1 MRSSR
6 RRRWLV
12 MWACLSLATAETG
25 IGCKE
30 SRKTNDT
37 AVAGNDDAAIAESE
51 PSGRAAIEA
60 YVAFLAKQRNTPVDY
75 VLGLFDDHDIVIVC
89 ERFHP
94 EWTQYEFLQ
103 ELVSD
108 PRFVDRVGHIFTEVG
123 TSSLRPQVADLL
135 SNDELSDEE
144 LEKGLLEVYRGFR
157 HLWPYPNFLGFLR
170 NIHALNRSLPPDQD
184 LTLYPS
190 DMPFQWSGMTKER
203 RREFE
208 RSLQNRDQV
217 MAQQIIDTFKEI
229 HNSPQGRK
237 KALVIM
243 NYRHAF
249 RPFPGAKKGDN
260 VGRYLFE
267 AFPGRVANVLLNTVY
282 PTWGSTD
289 ENVRFVPI
297 QEGKWDAAF
306 GEVDNPRVG
315 FDFDS
320 SPFGEDHFDLWPFEL
335 HSARYQ
341 DIFTGFVFY
350 EPLEAHRLV
359 VGVPGILDDG
369 FAAVL
374 DDRRAIAGEEPLT
387 PEQRTEAQTTRRLT
401 YGTFETHAAD
411 QLWKSTQEQIARW
424 RDLDGD

>member
-1 MRSSR
+1 MRSHR
-6 RRRWLV
+6 TTRWLV
-12 MWACLSLATAETG
+12 IGACVSLALATTGSGCKENRNANSTAVAGDDDAATAET
-25 IGCKE
+25 K
-30 SRKTNDT
+30 
-37 AVAGNDDAAIAESE
+37 
-51 PSGRAAIEA
+51 PSGRAAIEP
-60 YVAFLAKQRNTPVDY
+60 YVAFLAKQRNKPVDY

-94 EWTQYEFLQ
+94 EWTQYELLH

-123 TSSLRPQVADLL
+123 TSSLRRHVAGLL
-135 SNDELSDEE
+135 SDDGLSDEE
-144 LEKGLLEVYRGFR
+144 LEKGLLDIYRGFR

-170 NIHALNRSLPPDQD
+170 NIHQLNRTLPPDKD

-190 DMPFQWSGMTKER
+190 GMPFEWSGMTKER
-203 RREFE
+203 RKEFQA
-208 RSLQNRDQV
+208 SLSNRDQV
-217 MAQQIIDTFKEI
+217 MAQQIIDTFKEMRKR
-229 HNSPQGRK
+229 PQGRN

-249 RPFPGAKKGDN
+249 RPFPGGEKGDN

-289 ENVRFVPI
+289 ENIRFLPI

-306 GEVDNPRVG
+306 GAVGNPRVG

-320 SPFGEDHFDLWPFEL
+320 SPFGKDSFDLWPFTL
-335 HSARYQ
+335 HSASYQ
-341 DIFTGFVFY
+341 DMFTGFVFY

-359 VGVPGILDDG
+359 VGVPGVLGDG
-369 FAAVL
+369 FAKVL

-387 PEQRTEAQTTRRLT
+387 PEQRVEAQTTRRLT
-401 YGTFETHAAD
+401 YGTFANRAAD

-424 RDLDGD
+424 RR